1 MSYDDSKLS
10 LTTKAVHKS
19 LPRAQR
25 DRKSILYFA
34 YDSFTIKICSLTHIQ
49 SDSSAYDWKSR
60 YYSFTTVNTPGIESL
75 NPFQYSNKM
84 TPSFSLF
91 SKELDCFKCISEP
104 YLDLENISIMYT
116 ILFLLIFSHVQID
129 S

>member
-1 MSYDDSKLS
+1 MLYGDSKFS
-10 LTTKAVHKS
+10 LTSKAVQRACHG
-19 LPRAQR
+19 PREIG
-25 DRKSILYFA
+25 KVYLILHSTA
-34 YDSFTIKICSLTHIQ
+34 SSIKIISVTHIQ

-84 TPSFSLF
+84 KPSSSLF
-91 SKELDCFKCISEP
+91 SKELNRFKCISEP
-104 YLDLENISIMYT
+104 YLDLENISITYT
-116 ILFLLIFSHVQID
+116 ILFLFIFSHVQID